1 MSRIV
6 GIDLGTTF
14 SAVSVV
20 RDGRPGILPKGSERI
35 IPSIVG
41 FTPEGELLVGTPAR
55 NQALLHPGNTIRSIK
70 RKMGT
75 DETVL
80 CNGRPCSPTEIS
92 ALILKEMKRIAE
104 ADLGEPVDRAVITVP
119 AFFSDAARQAT
130 HEAGELAGFTV
141 ERIINEPTAA
151 ALAYGLDRVEDNQ
164 LVAVYDLGGG
174 TFDVSIIELNQ
185 GVIEVR
191 ASHGDTHLGGDD
203 FDALLTQWLVEQF
216 MESHGAKADPSGD
229 PRAMARLARVAES
242 SKIALSVQPF
252 VQAREE
258 YFLERDG
265 KPLHLDLEVSRAALE
280 ALILPLL
287 ERSLACFDQALAD
300 AKLKAS
306 DLDRILLVGGSTR
319 IPLVWELLAQH
330 TGLEPMAELNPDDSV
345 ALGAGVQAAIIGGE
359 PIEAVL
365 VDLTPH
371 SVGIEVA
378 EWRFGGMVPDCFE
391 RLIHR
396 NTALPTTR
404 AKTFSAI
411 HPDQTEIQVKIYQ
424 GEEAIASENTL
435 LGEFSFKGLK
445 PEKPGTPPAVT
456 VEFDMD
462 LNGILQVSATD
473 RGSRKVAQT
482 TVHAAHTR
490 LSPSDKALAA
500 RFLDGLWDPEEDDL
514 AALTEAQEGD
524 DPILAKARNYLAAHP
539 EAAEALVP
547 LLRDLEQA
555 PEERV
560 QERLDEILD
569 ALYDLEGTGMEG
581 EPAPP
586 EDDSATT
593 GRSGSR
599 DPCSSPATPG
609 TGVDGA
615 C

>member
-1 MSRIV
+1 MSRII

-14 SAVSVV
+14 SAVSIV
-20 RDGRPGILPKGSERI
+20 RDGHPEILPKGSERI

-41 FTPEGELLVGTPAR
+41 LAPDGERLVGTPAR
-55 NQALLHPGNTIRSIK
+55 NQALLHPENTIRSIK

-80 CNGRPCSPTEIS
+80 LGGRPCSPTEIS
-92 ALILKEMKRIAE
+92 ALILKEMKHIAE

-119 AFFSDAARQAT
+119 AFFTDAARQAT
-130 HEAGELAGFTV
+130 QEAGELAGFTV

-191 ASHGDTHLGGDD
+191 ASHGDTRLGGDD
-203 FDALLTQWLVEQF
+203 FDALLTGWLVERFVQT
-216 MESHGAKADPSGD
+216 HGAQADPTGD
-229 PRAMARLARVAES
+229 PRAMARLARTAEAA
-242 SKIALSVQPF
+242 KIALSVQPF
-252 VQAREE
+252 VRAREE
-258 YFLERDG
+258 YLLERAG
-265 KPLHLDLEVSRAALE
+265 KPLHLDQEVSRPEFE

-300 AKLKAS
+300 AQLQAS

-330 TGLEPMAELNPDDSV
+330 TGLEPMTELNPDEAV
-345 ALGAGVQAAIIGGE
+345 ALGAGVQAAIIDGE

-378 EWRFGGMVPDCFE
+378 EWRYGSMVPDCYE

-404 AKTFSAI
+404 AKTFSAL
-411 HPDQTEIQVKIYQ
+411 HPDQTEIQVVIYQ
-424 GEEAIASENTL
+424 GEDPVASENTL

-445 PEKPGTPPAVT
+445 PEQPGIPPVVM

-462 LNGILQVSATD
+462 LNGILHVSATD

-482 TVHAAHTR
+482 TVHAAHVR
-490 LSPSDKALAA
+490 LSPCDKALAA
-500 RFLDGLWDPEEDDL
+500 RFLDGGWDAAEDDRTD
-514 AALTEAQEGD
+514 LTQPQEGD
-524 DPILAKARNYLAAHP
+524 DPILAKARSFLAAHP
-539 EAAEALVP
+539 EASGQLTP
-547 LLRDLEQA
+547 LLGELDRALARGADDRA
-555 PEERV
+555 
-560 QERLDEILD
+560 QELLDEILD
-569 ALYDLEGTGMEG
+569 ALYELEGPGMDDG
-581 EPAPP
+581 LAP
-586 EDDSATT
+586 EAAQA
-593 GRSGSR
+593 GS
-599 DPCSSPATPG
+599 D
-609 TGVDGA
+609 
-615 C
+615 

>member
-1 MSRIV
+1 MSRII

-14 SAVSVV
+14 SAVSIV
-20 RDGRPGILPKGSERI
+20 RDGHPEILPKGSERI

-41 FTPEGELLVGTPAR
+41 LAPDGERLVGTPAR
-55 NQALLHPGNTIRSIK
+55 NQALLHPENTIRSIK

-80 CNGRPCSPTEIS
+80 LGGRPCSPTEIS
-92 ALILKEMKRIAE
+92 ALILKEMKHIAE

-119 AFFSDAARQAT
+119 AFFTDAARQAT
-130 HEAGELAGFTV
+130 QEAGELAGFTV

-191 ASHGDTHLGGDD
+191 ASHGDTRLGGDD
-203 FDALLTQWLVEQF
+203 FDALLTGWLVERFVQT
-216 MESHGAKADPSGD
+216 HGAQADPTGD
-229 PRAMARLARVAES
+229 PRAMARLARTAEAA
-242 SKIALSVQPF
+242 KIALSVQPF
-252 VQAREE
+252 VRAREE
-258 YFLERDG
+258 YLLERAG
-265 KPLHLDLEVSRAALE
+265 KPLHLDQEVSRPEFE

-300 AKLKAS
+300 AQLQAS

-330 TGLEPMAELNPDDSV
+330 TGLEPMTELNPDEAV
-345 ALGAGVQAAIIGGE
+345 ALGAGVQAAIIDGE

-378 EWRFGGMVPDCFE
+378 EWRYGSMVPDCYE

-404 AKTFSAI
+404 AKTFSAL
-411 HPDQTEIQVKIYQ
+411 HPDQTEIQVVIYQ
-424 GEEAIASENTL
+424 GEDPVASENTL

-445 PEKPGTPPAVT
+445 PEQPGIPPVVM

-462 LNGILQVSATD
+462 LNGILHVSATD

-482 TVHAAHTR
+482 TVHAAHVR
-490 LSPSDKALAA
+490 LSPCDKALAA
-500 RFLDGLWDPEEDDL
+500 RFLDGGWDAAEDDRTD
-514 AALTEAQEGD
+514 LTQPQEGD
-524 DPILAKARNYLAAHP
+524 DPILAKARSFLAAHP
-539 EAAEALVP
+539 EASGQLTP
-547 LLRDLEQA
+547 LLGELDRALARGAD
-555 PEERV
+555 ERA
-560 QERLDEILD
+560 QELLDEILD
-569 ALYDLEGTGMEG
+569 ALYELEGPGMDDGLAPEAAQTGS
-581 EPAPP
+581 
-586 EDDSATT
+586 D
-593 GRSGSR
+593 
-599 DPCSSPATPG
+599 
-609 TGVDGA
+609 
-615 C
+615 

>member
-1 MSRIV
+1 MSRII

-14 SAVSVV
+14 SAVSIV
-20 RDGRPGILPKGSERI
+20 RDGHPEILPKGSERI

-41 FTPEGELLVGTPAR
+41 LAPDGERLVGTPAR
-55 NQALLHPGNTIRSIK
+55 NQALLHPENTIRSIK

-80 CNGRPCSPTEIS
+80 LGGRPCSPTEIS
-92 ALILKEMKRIAE
+92 ALILKEMKHIAE

-119 AFFSDAARQAT
+119 AFFTDAARQAT
-130 HEAGELAGFTV
+130 QEAGELAGFTV

-191 ASHGDTHLGGDD
+191 ASHGDTRLGGDD
-203 FDALLTQWLVEQF
+203 FDALLTGWLVERFVQT
-216 MESHGAKADPSGD
+216 HGAQADPTGD
-229 PRAMARLARVAES
+229 PRAMARLARTAEAA
-242 SKIALSVQPF
+242 KIALSVQPF
-252 VQAREE
+252 VRAREE
-258 YFLERDG
+258 YLLERAG
-265 KPLHLDLEVSRAALE
+265 KPLHLDQEVSRPEFE

-300 AKLKAS
+300 AQLQAS

-330 TGLEPMAELNPDDSV
+330 TGLEPMTELNPDEAV
-345 ALGAGVQAAIIGGE
+345 ALGAGVQAAIIDGE

-378 EWRFGGMVPDCFE
+378 EWRYGSMVPDCYE

-404 AKTFSAI
+404 AKTFSAL
-411 HPDQTEIQVKIYQ
+411 HPDQTEIQVVIYQ
-424 GEEAIASENTL
+424 GEAPVASENTL

-445 PEKPGTPPAVT
+445 PEQPGIPPVVM

-462 LNGILQVSATD
+462 LNGILHVSATD

-482 TVHAAHTR
+482 TVHAAHVR
-490 LSPSDKALAA
+490 LSPCDKALAA
-500 RFLDGLWDPEEDDL
+500 RFLDGGWDAAEDDRTD
-514 AALTEAQEGD
+514 LTQPQEGD
-524 DPILAKARNYLAAHP
+524 DPILAKARSFLAAHP
-539 EAAEALVP
+539 EASGQLTP
-547 LLRDLEQA
+547 LLGELDRALARGADDRA
-555 PEERV
+555 
-560 QERLDEILD
+560 QELLDEILD
-569 ALYDLEGTGMEG
+569 ALYELEGPGMDDG
-581 EPAPP
+581 LAP
-586 EDDSATT
+586 EAAQA
-593 GRSGSR
+593 GS
-599 DPCSSPATPG
+599 D
-609 TGVDGA
+609 
-615 C
+615 